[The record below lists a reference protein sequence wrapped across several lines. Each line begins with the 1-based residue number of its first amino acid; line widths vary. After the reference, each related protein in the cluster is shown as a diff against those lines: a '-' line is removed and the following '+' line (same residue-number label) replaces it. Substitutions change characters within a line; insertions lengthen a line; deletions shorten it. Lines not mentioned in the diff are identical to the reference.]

1 MIPMVI
7 LCGGL
12 STRLHSLTKDK
23 PKSMVHVMGIPFI
36 DHQLGLMRDND
47 VKEVILC
54 TGQFG
59 DQIKSY
65 VRDGSKWGLSV
76 SYSEDGE
83 MLLGTGGAL
92 KNAYDILPERF
103 IVINGDSYLDINYN
117 KVLNKFRDTAQPLL
131 MTVFPVDNDSYK
143 NVYIDD
149 RGFICKYDKSGKY
162 SKLNYIDYGFTPMK
176 KYVLER
182 MPDGAFDFSEIYS
195 NSIERGCA
203 AYYISPK
210 IFHEMGSF
218 EGLEETKDYIRRKM
232 YYGTQ

>member
-1 MIPMVI
+1 MIPVVV

-12 STRLHSLTKDK
+12 STRLISLTKDT

-54 TGQFG
+54 IGKFG
-59 DQIKSY
+59 KQIRDY
-65 VRDGSKWGLSV
+65 VRNGSKWGLSV
-76 SYSEDGE
+76 SYSDDGDT
-83 MLLGTGGAL
+83 LLGTGGAL

-103 IVINGDSYLDINYN
+103 IVMNGDSYLDIDYS
-117 KVLNKFRDTAQPLL
+117 KVVNKFRDTAQPIL
-131 MTVFPVDNDSYK
+131 MTIFPVSDNSYK

-149 RGFICKYDKSGKY
+149 KGFICKYDKSGKDP
-162 SKLNYIDYGFTPMK
+162 KLNYIDYGFTPMK

-182 MPDGAFDFSEIYS
+182 MPDGVFDFSEIYS
-195 NSIERGCA
+195 DSIERKCL

-210 IFHEMGSF
+210 TYHEIGSF